1 MKKLSLAEILIMNN
15 LQQLFICFLLVAFYQ
30 NSNFAQNSG
39 NINIKG
45 TLKRSGLTSNLDK
58 YNVQLVVYYETLDS
72 VIYDSKIDKRSQF
85 EFNVSTSKKPVKLFV
100 IGYNGLTEIDRRNIV
115 FNSQDNRVVANCI
128 LIERRTQNLSAGDE
142 LREFSKKMY
151 MGYSL
156 TTLGSGVFIVSTFT
170 NFSDGKVPVFGY
182 AVGGALTLF
191 GTYFILEAPIHINRA
206 GLILNQNGIGVK
218 INF

>member
-1 MKKLSLAEILIMNN
+1 M
-15 LQQLFICFLLVAFYQ
+15 VVFYH
-30 NSNFAQNSG
+30 NSNFAQNLG

-45 TLKRSGLTSNLDK
+45 TLKRSGLTSNLDR
-58 YNVQLVVYYETLDS
+58 YNIQLVVYFESSDS
-72 VIYDSKIDKRSQF
+72 IIYDSKIDKKSQF
-85 EFNVSTSKKPVKLFV
+85 EFNVSTPNKPVKMFV
-100 IGYNGLTEIDRRNIV
+100 IGYNGLIEIDRRNLAL
-115 FNSQDNRVVANCI
+115 NSQSNTFVGNCT
-128 LIERRTQNLSAGDE
+128 LIEKRIQNLSAGDE

-156 TTLGSGVFIVSTFT
+156 TALGSGVIVTSTLT

-182 AVGGALTLF
+182 AIGGALTLF

-218 INF
+218 IDL